1 MTNPGGGSKD
11 NRQESGLLSKAT
23 PAQRRRWWKAK
34 IPTYRR
40 PQQKHA
46 FCRACLPA
54 SSFVQPLPFL
64 VVLGGVPTQRWH
76 QPTSQPAPCR
86 HVSLLLFCCSLA
98 RSLWRVRCGRTARS
112 SLPSPCQSQNMLRL
126 FVLINETQDTIVYE
140 KTRRK
145 RKGPKRR
152 AMPFVCLD
160 ICCCCCTPGKR
171 KRSCLSKAW
180 RGIYKGLRECA
191 CGRSLR
197 TKWVLW
203 CDQGRVFVQG
213 QVDEANRQLFHALGA
228 AQKSEQWKRR
238 LCRACGRRLR
248 NPSRWNG

>member
-1 MTNPGGGSKD
+1 M
-11 NRQESGLLSKAT
+11 LSVV
-23 PAQRRRWWKAK
+23 
-34 IPTYRR
+34 
-40 PQQKHA
+40 H
-46 FCRACLPA
+46 ACLPA
-54 SSFVQPLPFL
+54 RSSSPCPSLLFL
-64 VVLGGVPTQRWH
+64 GECPPNAGTN
-76 QPTSQPAPCR
+76 QPANPR
-86 HVSLLLFCCSLA
+86 HVAMSLYCCFAA
-98 RSLWRVRCGRTARS
+98 RSLALCGASVADGPPGLLFLRHAKAKICYACLFS
-112 SLPSPCQSQNMLRL
+112 S
-126 FVLINETQDTIVYE
+126 
-140 KTRRK
+140 TRRK
-145 RKGPKRR
+145 TQLCMRKRPAQGRGKRR